1 MDGGPFVDECLRRA
15 KIGLVL
21 QVRHTFRNT
30 VKGCHKVLLESNL
43 LLILLAALVAS
54 ASPGPA
60 TLAIA
65 GTSMAFG
72 RPSGLSLASGITT
85 GSLIWSVSA
94 ALGLGA
100 VMLANAWVFEVIR
113 YFGAAYLMFLA
124 YKSARSA
131 FSRKEIET
139 KSMTGSKAT
148 LFTKGLLL
156 HVTNPKAILFFGS
169 LYSLGVPAGSSIG
182 ELAIV
187 IAAVGIQSLVVFHG
201 YAILFSSMAMTR
213 LYLRLRRWFEGAFA
227 IGFGAASF
235 KILTARLQ
243 S

>member
-1 MDGGPFVDECLRRA
+1 M
-15 KIGLVL
+15 
-21 QVRHTFRNT
+21 
-30 VKGCHKVLLESNL
+30 LLDINL
-43 LLILLAALVAS
+43 PLILIAALVAS

-65 GTSMAFG
+65 GTSMASG
-72 RPSGLSLASGITT
+72 RASGLSLASGIMT
-85 GSLIWSVSA
+85 GSLVWSISA

-100 VMLANAWVFEVIR
+100 IMLANAWVFEIIR

-131 FSRKEIET
+131 VSSKEIKV
-139 KSMTGSKAT
+139 KSLTGGKPA

-169 LYSLGVPAGSSIG
+169 LYSLGVPAGSS
-182 ELAIV
+182 LQDLTIV
-187 IAAVGIQSLVVFHG
+187 ICAVGFQSFLIFHG
-201 YAILFSSMAMTR
+201 YAILFSSKTMAGF
-213 LYLRLRRWFEGAFA
+213 YIRLRRWFEGAFA

>member
-1 MDGGPFVDECLRRA
+1 M
-15 KIGLVL
+15 
-21 QVRHTFRNT
+21 
-30 VKGCHKVLLESNL
+30 LLDINL
-43 LLILLAALVAS
+43 PLILLAALVAS

-65 GTSMAFG
+65 GTSMGSG
-72 RPSGLSLASGITT
+72 RASGLSLASGITI
-85 GSLIWSVSA
+85 GSLMWSVSA

-100 VMLANAWVFEVIR
+100 VMLANAWMFEVVR

-131 FSRKEIET
+131 LSRKDIAT
-139 KSMTGSKAT
+139 KPMTGSKSR

-169 LYSLGVPAGSSIG
+169 LYSLGIPVGSSIG
-182 ELAIV
+182 DLAIV
-187 IAAVGIQSLVVFHG
+187 IIAVGIQSVLIFHG
-201 YAILFSSMAMTR
+201 YAILFSSKAMTR
-213 LYLRLRRWFEGAFA
+213 VYLRLRRWFEGTFA

-235 KILTARLQ
+235 KIITAKIQ
-243 S
+243 SV